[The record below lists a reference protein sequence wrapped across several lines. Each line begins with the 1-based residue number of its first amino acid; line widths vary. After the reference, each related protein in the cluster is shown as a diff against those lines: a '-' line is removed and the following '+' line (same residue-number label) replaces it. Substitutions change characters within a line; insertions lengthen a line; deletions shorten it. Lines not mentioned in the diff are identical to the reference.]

1 MVYRVLYVGGGDE
14 CFAAR
19 EILYLCTSYNF
30 VVFIILFRPSSLL
43 QTPPADISL
52 SLTPSASRLNLHP
65 YHLSLC
71 PPPSQSEHLLGVRG
85 RSKPKQEKEDKKKT
99 KKITSLY
106 TMIRVVLV
114 TRQSSLCSFIP
125 WSSLFSP
132 HLTPLSLSFIHVAIH
147 GDRDAAR

>member
-1 MVYRVLYVGGGDE
+1 MNGVSCVVCGGGGDE

-30 VVFIILFRPSSLL
+30 VVFIILLRPSSLL

-71 PPPSQSEHLLGVRG
+71 PPPSQSEHPLGVRG
-85 RSKPKQEKEDKKKT
+85 RSKPKQEKEDKKERRLLSIHDDPRRSRHT
-99 KKITSLY
+99 TIIPLLIRPLVVARLVSPDPSVPLLY
-106 TMIRVVLV
+106 TRGY
-114 TRQSSLCSFIP
+114 TR
-125 WSSLFSP
+125 
-132 HLTPLSLSFIHVAIH
+132 
-147 GDRDAAR
+147 